1 MLFSRQ
7 KDDPSIRLAIS
18 IACFSFSVNCST
30 YILTMGCLRIPSSI
44 FLQMHS
50 MIGEGGYG
58 CVYLGNHCNGSEGA
72 SKVVLRRAAL
82 REIENGIRI
91 RKIPN
96 YAQYFVPV
104 ESSCVVHSTKYKT
117 CKALKNTE
125 DYMVLTFPYIRVV
138 PTVFDRSVFRQ
149 SLPHLSMLVK
159 AKMVHFDLKADNVL
173 MTPKP
178 LFIDFGI
185 SIDMRKVHQNLRSNF
200 YVYSP
205 SQYEWPIE
213 VHLLCYG
220 MDHKLTPLA
229 IEKVCREVYKYN
241 PFLENVND
249 CIQHYS
255 FLHTCTGK
263 EAVRRLLH
271 GWNTWDLYALTLIL
285 FHTEEVETLRPNL
298 HYDPSKRL
306 SIHASGLAA
315 S

>member
-1 MLFSRQ
+1 
-7 KDDPSIRLAIS
+7 
-18 IACFSFSVNCST
+18 
-30 YILTMGCLRIPSSI
+30 
-44 FLQMHS
+44 

-58 CVYLGNHCNGSEGA
+58 CVYIGNHCDGSEGA
-72 SKVVLRRAAL
+72 SKVVERRKAL
-82 REIENGIRI
+82 REIANGVRI

-96 YAQYFVPV
+96 YAHYFVPV
-104 ESSCVVHSTKYKT
+104 ESSCVVHSTKYKS
-117 CKALKNTE
+117 CKPLKKTE
-125 DYMVLTFPYIRVV
+125 DYVVLTFPYIHTI
-138 PTVFDRSVFRQ
+138 PTVFDRDVFRQ
-149 SLPHLSMLVK
+149 SLPHVSTLVK
-159 AKMVHFDLKADNVL
+159 AKMVHFDLKKDNIL

-185 SIDMRKVHQNLRSNF
+185 SIDMRRVHDNLRLNF

-220 MDHKLTPLA
+220 MNHKLTPLA
-229 IEKVCREVYKYN
+229 IEKVCHEVYKYN

-255 FLHTCTGK
+255 FLHTSRGK

-271 GWNTWDLYALTLIL
+271 GWDTWDLYALTLIL
-285 FHTEEVETLRPNL
+285 FHTEEVEALRPNL

-306 SIHASGLAA
+306 SIRASGLAA